1 MKVNKKFTQLSIKN
15 SKINNVTYDTQTNY
29 EDNQLSR
36 EMSDLVSNPAP
47 PPIKTRNKEFRNQQ
61 TNQRA
66 NRQLEQT
73 IPIQYSNVVVQGDQF
88 NRYKGQVQTTPSRKT
103 YIKQRSI
110 ESNETDS
117 SFYMD
122 KYVPEYM
129 SNRHLTSP
137 ALEYFVDEQNS
148 VYGRVKL

>member
-1 MKVNKKFTQLSIKN
+1 MAP
-15 SKINNVTYDTQTNY
+15 
-29 EDNQLSR
+29 
-36 EMSDLVSNPAP
+36 NPAP
-47 PPIKTRNKEFRNQQ
+47 PPIKSRNKEFKSQL
-61 TNQRA
+61 TNQRIKG
-66 NRQLEQT
+66 QFEQT
-73 IPIQYSNVVVQGDQF
+73 IPIQYANVVVQDDRLD
-88 NRYKGQVQTTPSRKT
+88 RYKGQVQASTSRKT

-129 SNRHLTSP
+129 SNKHLRSP

>member
-1 MKVNKKFTQLSIKN
+1 VKV
-15 SKINNVTYDTQTNY
+15 SKINNGTYVTRPHD
-29 EDNQLSR
+29 EDEEFNR
-36 EMSDLVSNPAP
+36 ENSDVVPNP
-47 PPIKTRNKEFRNQQ
+47 PPPPPPVKSRTKEIK
-61 TNQRA
+61 NQRM
-66 NRQLEQT
+66 NQKVNGQT
-73 IPIQYSNVVVQGDQF
+73 ERIVPIEYSNVVVHDDR
-88 NRYKGQVQTTPSRKT
+88 NDRYKGQVQVNSTRTT

-110 ESNETDS
+110 ESHETDS

-129 SNRHLTSP
+129 SNKHLRSP